1 MTDTLKLTKPDGR
14 TFEGIKAAVSA
25 KGIAIMDVNLPL
37 ETGDC
42 LSRTLPNGSVE
53 EFLVDDP
60 GFQSA
65 WLEIP
70 AEYNVKYRKRGVPQ
84 SLGPSQFVVSGPN
97 ARINIHSQDYSTNT
111 VSDPAKVFA
120 DLRQLV
126 ETAVADA
133 DRLAIRKAL
142 DEMEAA
148 RGTSTFRDHYLRFM
162 SIAAD
167 HLTLFAPFLP
177 ALAQLLR

>member
-1 MTDTLKLTKPDGR
+1 MTKPDGR
-14 TFEGIKAAVSA
+14 TFEGIKATVSA
-25 KGIAIMDVNLPL
+25 KGIAITDVTLPL
-37 ETGDC
+37 ETGDF

-53 EFLVDDP
+53 EFAVDDP
-60 GFQSA
+60 GYRSGFE
-65 WLEIP
+65 EIP
-70 AEYNVKYRKRGVPQ
+70 ATFMVKYRKRGVPQ
-84 SLGPSQFVVSGPN
+84 SLGSSQFVVSGPN

-111 VSDPAKVFA
+111 VSDAAKVFA
-120 DLRQLV
+120 ELRQIV

-142 DEMEAA
+142 GEMEAA
-148 RGTSTFRDHYLRFM
+148 RGTPGFLNSYIQFM
-162 SIAAD
+162 SVAAD